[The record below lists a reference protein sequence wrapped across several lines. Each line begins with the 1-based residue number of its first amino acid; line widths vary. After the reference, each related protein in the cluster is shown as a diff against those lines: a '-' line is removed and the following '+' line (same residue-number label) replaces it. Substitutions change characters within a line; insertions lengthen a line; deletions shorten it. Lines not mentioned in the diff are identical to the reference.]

1 MSQSVPATLSRAKRR
16 AGALTDD
23 WAETLGRFGYAA
35 KGTVYLIIGYL
46 AARAAFGAG
55 GGVEGSEG
63 VLTLVLRQPFGAV
76 LLGVLALGLAAY
88 TAWRFVQAIADPE
101 ARSNESR
108 AFRRIYCFASGVLH
122 AGLVVS
128 AAKLLGFLREGGGS
142 SSVNSFVGDFGGWP
156 VYLVSAVIL
165 GVGVRQLYRAY
176 TVDFTDK
183 LSLHEMPS
191 EARPWFVR
199 ATRWALTA
207 RGVVFGT
214 IALLFFVQANRS
226 LTTESAPGLEDA
238 MRTLAAQPFGAWIFG
253 FLALGLGFYGVFQL
267 AKAYYRVFST

>member
-1 MSQSVPATLSRAKRR
+1 MSHSTSATLSRATRR
-16 AGALTDD
+16 VEAFTDD

-46 AARAAFGAG
+46 AARAAIGAG
-55 GGVEGSEG
+55 GGVESSEG
-63 VLTLVLRQPFGAV
+63 VLTLVLRQPFGTL

-88 TAWRFVQAIADPE
+88 TGWRFVQALVDPE
-101 ARSNESR
+101 ARPGESR
-108 AFRRIYCFASGVLH
+108 AFHRMYCFASGVLH

-128 AAKLLGFLREGGGS
+128 AAKLLGFLRKGGD
-142 SSVNSFVGDFGGWP
+142 SSVNGFVGALEGWP
-156 VYLVSAVIL
+156 VYLVSAVVL
-165 GVGVRQLYRAY
+165 GVAARQIYRAY

-183 LSLHEMPS
+183 LSLHGMPG
-191 EARPWFVR
+191 EVRPWFVR

-226 LTTESAPGLEDA
+226 LTAASAPGLEDA
-238 MRTLAAQPFGAWIFG
+238 MHTLGAQPFGAWIFA
-253 FLALGLGFYGVFQL
+253 FLALGLAFYGAFQW
-267 AKAYYRVFST
+267 AKAYYRVFNT